1 MAEVEE
7 NFIIPQFREKTIY
20 FTSEEQEFSYPV
32 SSSYRGIL
40 RLSPNDSGTLRE
52 KNTLDLYNESDA
64 IEMYYQDS
72 LQDVIDHQFVKAS
85 TSDGFFVDFRLND
98 FHPEFDNLY
107 VIGPAK
113 FNKVR
118 IFTTSDEALVVDR
131 VTYFPA
137 KVNTKYLA
145 AAESDEDFNK
155 DTTPIDCHDSRDT
168 TYVLTSNG
176 VSYRKFEY
184 EQMSELVKKLIVEAL
199 IDLKTIPA
207 GSIQYVPI
215 TVTEYNKL
223 IIEGRP
229 NRYYCEDGTSKTDP
243 IVRDYLI
250 CDGSLYNNED
260 FPELAKVLNGEII
273 TYWDLGP
280 NGRMVKKIHKN
291 DYGMGT
297 KFRVPDLR
305 RMFLKSVMLGQ
316 SNATTSNYDPND
328 NNQPWG
334 RTGIWTTDA
343 RPMLEQDKTAD
354 NHRHYITTAYYQ
366 TSATLGQGT
375 QFGRVAT
382 KIEPNEGE
390 VQYYTYQLNVNNE
403 STEGRPGVL
412 APKNNNAEW
421 TWGKYG
427 YSYNTNIYGMGCFD
441 AEVDCNVCGYTLSIP
456 QEYDFQ
462 KPTLNANLGLSSD
475 EIISC
480 VQTPTVKDDGEEN
493 VSYNDHTEY
502 VQYADTAEAGTY
514 GMENTPEFF
523 CMLPLI
529 KI

>member
-7 NFIIPQFREKTIY
+7 NFVIPQFREKTIY
-20 FTSEEQEFSYPV
+20 FTSENQEFSYPV

-40 RLSPNDSGTLRE
+40 RLSPNDNGTLRE

-72 LQDVIDHQFVKAS
+72 LQDIIDQQFIKTS

-98 FHPEFDNLY
+98 FHAEFDNLY

-113 FNKVR
+113 FNKVC

-145 AAESDEDFNK
+145 AAESEEDFNK
-155 DTTPIDCHDSRDT
+155 DTIPVDYHDLHDT
-168 TYVLTSNG
+168 TYALVSNG
-176 VSYRKFEY
+176 TSARNFEY
-184 EQMSELVKKLIVEAL
+184 EQMTELVKKLIVEAL
-199 IDLKTIPA
+199 IDLKTIPT

-215 TVTEYNKL
+215 TIKEYNKL
-223 IIEGRP
+223 IVEGRP

-243 IVRDYLI
+243 IIRDYLI

-273 TYWDLGP
+273 TYWVLGSD
-280 NGRMVKKIHKN
+280 GKMIKKIHKN
-291 DYGMGT
+291 DYGKGT

-305 RMFLKSVMLGQ
+305 RMFIKSVVLGQ
-316 SNATTSNYDPND
+316 ENATTSDYDSTN
-328 NNQPWG
+328 NNQAWG
-334 RTGIWTTDA
+334 RTGIWTADA
-343 RPMLEQDKTAD
+343 RPILEEDKTAD
-354 NHRHYITTAYYQ
+354 NHRHYITTGFYQ
-366 TSATLGQGT
+366 NTSLWDGIR
-375 QFGRVAT
+375 FSKVAN
-382 KIEPNEGE
+382 KA
-390 VQYYTYQLNVNNE
+390 QYTENQSQQYTYELN
-403 STEGRPGVL
+403 TTDPPGVL
-412 APKNNNAEW
+412 APQNGQSSWA
-421 TWGKYG
+421 WGRYG
-427 YSYNTNIYGMGCFD
+427 RWYNVSRYSAGCSVQLVEANPCAYF
-441 AEVDCNVCGYTLSIP
+441 LSIP

-462 KPTLNANLGLSSD
+462 NPTLDANLGLSSD
-475 EIISC
+475 EILSC
-480 VQTPTVKDDGEEN
+480 VQEPAIDENTGEEN

-502 VQYADTAEAGTY
+502 VQYAETAEADTY
-514 GMENTPEFF
+514 GMENAPEFF